1 MTHGGAHTFYGMGCS
16 DSRVCSG
23 GLCSRQ
29 AAGVLDLDLDSEL
42 LCRHK
47 IVGNGRRLVG
57 WFFVER
63 HARLFVFLIMLTA
76 APKIADHT
84 TGATVKLWV
93 DTTLRRYLDDG
104 QRLELVELSVQ
115 QRRIDAMN
123 IAWKVAH

>member
-1 MTHGGAHTFYGMGCS
+1 MGCS

-63 HARLFVFLIMLTA
+63 HARLLIFLRMMSA
-76 APKIADHT
+76 APEIADDT
-84 TGATVKLWV
+84 TGAATEFEVHLC
-93 DTTLRRYLDDG
+93 RPLDYR
-104 QRLELVELSVQ
+104 QRVELVQLSVQ
-115 QRRIDAMN
+115 QRRLDAMN
-123 IAWKVAH
+123 ITRQVAHE